1 MLFRR
6 APTVL
11 RPGSHD
17 LAVSLA
23 LATLPQPLI
32 AGLLRRMTRG
42 LPQHYP
48 KLAARMAE
56 LKGKRLLIVPDEL
69 PYAFLLDF
77 PEGRFSIDL
86 TDPEQAPP
94 TDAQMRGPLRLFY
107 DLGRGG
113 RDGDALF
120 FSRELAVTG
129 DMAAAVTLR
138 NAMDGAGVDL
148 FAEFLDLPGP
158 LGPLVRGAGAA
169 VDRWAGILLGPLAE
183 RAARLEGDV
192 AALRSEVRRAEG
204 GRRQSRGRKPVSA
217 LAAVH
222 ERAPQPRPC
231 TDEAMIPEIV
241 APGGTPAALVA
252 AIDAGADT
260 VYCGFRDA
268 TNARNYPGLNFTAD
282 DLKEGI
288 AYAHARGRKVNV
300 AINTYAS
307 AGNTK
312 LWHAAIDT
320 AASAGRGCGDHGR
333 YRPAR
338 LRRAHPSEAA
348 PPPVGPGR
356 RVHRGLDRV
365 SITSSSASAG

>member
-42 LPQHYP
+42 LPQRYP
-48 KLAARMAE
+48 KLATRLAE
-56 LKGKRLLIVPDEL
+56 LKGKRLLIAPDEL

-77 PEGRFSIDL
+77 PEGRFTIDL
-86 TDPEQAPP
+86 LDDPEQAPP

-107 DLGRGG
+107 DLVRGG

-138 NAMDGAGVDL
+138 NAMDGSGVDL

-183 RAARLEGDV
+183 RTARLEGDV
-192 AALRSEVRRAEG
+192 AALRGEVRRLKEG
-204 GRRQSRGRKPVSA
+204 AAKPRPKPVSA
-217 LAAVH
+217 LAAVYGSS
-222 ERAPQPRPC
+222 
-231 TDEAMIPEIV
+231 
-241 APGGTPAALVA
+241 APGANGQGV
-252 AIDAGADT
+252 
-260 VYCGFRDA
+260 
-268 TNARNYPGLNFTAD
+268 
-282 DLKEGI
+282 KQ
-288 AYAHARGRKVNV
+288 
-300 AINTYAS
+300 
-307 AGNTK
+307 
-312 LWHAAIDT
+312 
-320 AASAGRGCGDHGR
+320 
-333 YRPAR
+333 
-338 LRRAHPSEAA
+338 
-348 PPPVGPGR
+348 
-356 RVHRGLDRV
+356 
-365 SITSSSASAG
+365 